1 MLSASPQDM
10 HRDTPTDITFIME
23 PSVVHIHRPR
33 SAHRSDAAGAHGL
46 SEREELILRAIVQSY
61 VLSANPVS
69 SAALMKQLESDL
81 KVSSATIR
89 NVMAHLEERGYINH
103 PHVSAGRVPT
113 DLGYRYYVDS
123 LMAPEALSQ
132 SEASSLKANLSAGT
146 TEVLLRDAS
155 RLLGVVSRLLG
166 VVQLPTVGDLT
177 IRRIEL
183 VSLSST
189 RLLVVVA
196 FDSDVLRTVT
206 LETDSDIAPESLDAV
221 SRVMNERVSGKPLRF
236 VRENFPQMLDDH
248 RSNPVVRL
256 FVDSLDRLLHDQ
268 SDRLHLAGAQNLVQ
282 QPEFDTPD
290 RLRGVVELM
299 ENEDVIVHL
308 MERSG
313 MDASSEGVRV
323 MIGSEIQSDLLR
335 DFSFVSAQ
343 YRIGARSYSVGLIG
357 PKRMNYAKLMS
368 LVGSVAHLIT
378 SSARHDE
385 YSR

>member
-1 MLSASPQDM
+1 MNSSA
-10 HRDTPTDITFIME
+10 
-23 PSVVHIHRPR
+23 VHIHRR
-33 SAHRSDAAGAHGL
+33 RNAQRTDAASAWSL

-89 NVMAHLEERGYINH
+89 NIVAHLEERGFVNH

-123 LMAPEALSQ
+123 LMAPEALSTVEAQ
-132 SEASSLKANLSAGT
+132 SLREHLNAGT
-146 TEVLLRDAS
+146 TEGLLRDAS

-183 VSLSST
+183 VPLSST

-206 LETDSDIAPESLDAV
+206 LETDTNVMPESCEAV
-221 SRVMNERVSGKPLRF
+221 SRIMNERVSGKPLRF

-248 RSNPVVRL
+248 SSNPVVRL
-256 FVDSLDRLLHDQ
+256 FVDSLDKLLHEH

-308 MERSG
+308 MERTGINSG
-313 MDASSEGVRV
+313 NAGVNV
-323 MIGSEIQSDLLR
+323 MIGSEIQNDLLR

-343 YRIGARSYSVGLIG
+343 YRIGTRSYSVGLIG

-378 SSARHDE
+378 SSARND
-385 YSR
+385 

>member
-1 MLSASPQDM
+1 MDS
-10 HRDTPTDITFIME
+10 
-23 PSVVHIHRPR
+23 SVVRIHHSLKP
-33 SAHRSDAAGAHGL
+33 HRTDAAAAHSL

-89 NVMAHLEERGYINH
+89 NVMAHLEEQGYINH

-123 LMAPEALSQ
+123 LMAPESLTT
-132 SEASSLKANLSAGT
+132 SEAKALQTNLSSGT
-146 TEVLLRDAS
+146 TENLLRDAS

-183 VSLSST
+183 VALSST
-189 RLLVVVA
+189 RLLVVLA

-206 LETDSDIAPESLDAV
+206 LETDTTFAAESLDAV

-236 VRENFPQMLDDH
+236 VRENFPHMLEDH
-248 RSNPVVRL
+248 SSNPVVRL

-268 SDRLHLAGAQNLVQ
+268 SDRVHLAGAQNLVQ

-313 MDASSEGVRV
+313 IDATVGGVHV

-343 YRIGARSYSVGLIG
+343 YRIGRRSYSVGLIG

-378 SSARHDE
+378 SSARHD
-385 YSR
+385 